1 MFKKFEEQ
9 NLFQVSCSDIVERFK
24 LILIIGLILLQSN
37 AKDVVYGTVR
47 AYPQTESPS
56 VAMHELM
63 CHASSLGHGPRG

>member
-47 AYPQTESPS
+47 ASP
-56 VAMHELM
+56 
-63 CHASSLGHGPRG
+63 CHLPYFNG